1 MYHFLKEDRKL
12 QFSPYT
18 PVVLEETL
26 VYPGKPKLCE
36 AGFHA
41 SERIIDALQYAP
53 GPVLCVVEL
62 GGEIIHG
69 EDKAVAQERTVSWM
83 QDISPTLHEFACQ
96 VAEEALEKHGVTDK
110 RSWKAIEVKRLWL
123 KGEATDKELRVAQDA
138 AWSAAD
144 AAGSAAWYA
153 ASAAESAAEA
163 AWSAAWYAARSAAEA
178 AAWSAAD
185 AAWSAAY
192 TARSAAYTAY
202 AASARSA
209 AYAAWSAA
217 CAAWSAQNEKLEA
230 MIKDL

>member
-26 VYPGKPKLCE
+26 VYLGKPKLCE

-41 SERIIDALQYAP
+41 SERIIDALRYAP

-83 QDISPTLHEFACQ
+83 EDISPTLHEFACQ
-96 VAEEALEKHGVTDK
+96 VAEEALKEHGVTDE

-123 KGEATDKELRVAQDA
+123 KGEATDKELNDARVAA
-138 AWSAAD
+138 GSAAD
-144 AAGSAAWYA
+144 AAA
-153 ASAAESAAEA
+153 A
-163 AWSAAWYAARSAAEA
+163 AWSAAWYAAESAAE
-178 AAWSAAD
+178 SAAD
-185 AAWSAAY
+185 AAW
-192 TARSAAYTAY
+192 Y
-202 AASARSA
+202 AASAASA
-209 AYAAWSAA
+209 AGSAA
-217 CAAWSAQNEKLEA
+217 GAAAGAAQNEKLET
-230 MIKDL
+230 MIRRLM